1 MQIWTP
7 PPWFFDLGSL
17 ELVFRVLTDTCF
29 GMELTY
35 FGMEFPVQSVHLIA
49 QPSLYFLKQAIRF
62 ESPLMEIL

>member
-1 MQIWTP
+1 MKRARLIYAQIATQ
-7 PPWFFDLGSL
+7 S
-17 ELVFRVLTDTCF
+17 FRVLTDTCF